1 MNTATLF
8 LVKYGDKGGKT
19 ELSLDEKNIRDVQF
33 GTVNYIYGAISS
45 SYHLHLS
52 KLF

>member
-19 ELSLDEKNIRDVQF
+19 ELSLDEKNIREEMNPHAR
-33 GTVNYIYGAISS
+33 GSS
-45 SYHLHLS
+45 H
-52 KLF
+52 